1 MFIVKYYSICLY
13 VLWAAAV
20 ISIVGSIQYPS
31 ISLRLIRGKDIN
43 KTKHI
48 LKCLMCDKKKEKEK
62 KRQKERKK
70 KEWKNRFHP
79 MGIFLQFFLT
89 LF

>member
-31 ISLRLIRGKDIN
+31 ISLRLIWGKDIN
-43 KTKHI
+43 KTEHI
-48 LKCLMCDKKKEKEK
+48 LKCLMCDKKKEKKKEK
-62 KRQKERKK
+62 KERKK
-70 KEWKNRFHP
+70 KEWQNRFHP

>member
-43 KTKHI
+43 KTEHI
-48 LKCLMCDKKKEKEK
+48 LKCLMCDKKKEKK
-62 KRQKERKK
+62 K
-70 KEWKNRFHP
+70 
-79 MGIFLQFFLT
+79 
-89 LF
+89 